1 MKHNY
6 TEFDG
11 QGGRQNHLSPD
22 ELFPSP
28 QVMEFIL
35 EHGEDALDA
44 MNQIDDE
51 EGAEFIRQM
60 IEAGLLEE
68 YEDEDGNKKLRM
80 TNRLVRG
87 FQHKALLEMFGDLKK
102 GNREGHPAQEF
113 GRSPERTE
121 GTRPYQFGDPLSD
134 IDVNATLRKAIAR
147 QATPGTGPTLGP
159 TADPRLHDPNV
170 GPRPAS
176 KLPLRLSL
184 DDLEL
189 HQTESTADCATVLLI
204 DQSGSMMRYGRF
216 LHAKRVAMGMAELIR
231 ARFPQDTIDFF
242 GFASLVERLRESDL
256 PLMMPK
262 PVTIRDYE
270 VRIRVPL
277 EQAYAQ
283 QDRVPPHFTNLQLG
297 LRRARQL
304 LSRSGASNK
313 QVFIIT
319 DGQPTAHVQTSPQTG
334 DDMLYLL
341 YPPDARTR
349 DATLAEAM
357 KCHQQGIRL
366 TTFALIEDYWGMDW
380 VGFVDQI
387 TKLTK
392 GLAYYCASHDLSSTV
407 IESYLGG
414 RKKRKFV
421 H

>member
-1 MKHNY
+1 
-6 TEFDG
+6 
-11 QGGRQNHLSPD
+11 
-22 ELFPSP
+22 
-28 QVMEFIL
+28 
-35 EHGEDALDA
+35 
-44 MNQIDDE
+44 
-51 EGAEFIRQM
+51 
-60 IEAGLLEE
+60 
-68 YEDEDGNKKLRM
+68 
-80 TNRLVRG
+80 
-87 FQHKALLEMFGDLKK
+87 
-102 GNREGHPAQEF
+102 
-113 GRSPERTE
+113 
-121 GTRPYQFGDPLSD
+121 
-134 IDVNATLRKAIAR
+134 
-147 QATPGTGPTLGP
+147 
-159 TADPRLHDPNV
+159 
-170 GPRPAS
+170 
-176 KLPLRLSL
+176 
-184 DDLEL
+184 
-189 HQTESTADCATVLLI
+189 
-204 DQSGSMMRYGRF
+204 SMMRYGRF
-216 LHAKRVAMGMAELIR
+216 LHAKRVALGMAELIR

-242 GFASLVERLRESDL
+242 GFASLVERLRERDL
-256 PLMMPK
+256 PVMMPK

-270 VRIRVPL
+270 VRLRVPL
-277 EQAYAQ
+277 DQAYENPE
-283 QDRVPPHFTNLQLG
+283 RVPPHFTNLQLG

-319 DGQPTAHVQTSPQTG
+319 DGQPTAHVQSSPQTG

-387 TKLTK
+387 TRLTK

-414 RKKRKFV
+414 RKSRKFV

>member
-1 MKHNY
+1 MKQNY
-6 TEFDG
+6 YEFDG
-11 QGGRQNHLSPD
+11 QGGMQNHLSPD

-44 MNQIDDE
+44 MNQIEDD

-68 YEDEDGNKKLRM
+68 YEDEDGNTKLRM

-87 FQHKALLEMFGDLKK
+87 FQHRALLEMFADLKK
-102 GNREGHPAQEF
+102 GNRDGHPSPEM
-113 GRSPERTE
+113 GRSAERTE
-121 GTRPYQFGDPLSD
+121 GTRPYQFGDPISEV
-134 IDVNATLRKAIAR
+134 DVNATLRNAVAR
-147 QATPGTGPTLGP
+147 QAKEALPSL
-159 TADPRLHDPNV
+159 DPQKHDPNV
-170 GPRPAS
+170 GPKPVSR
-176 KLPLRLSL
+176 LPLRLNL

-189 HQTESTADCATVLLI
+189 HQTESTADCATVMLI

-216 LHAKRVAMGMAELIR
+216 LHAKRVALGMAELIR

-242 GFASLVERLRESDL
+242 GFASLVERLRERDL
-256 PLMMPK
+256 PVMMPK

-270 VRIRVPL
+270 VRLRVPL
-277 EQAYAQ
+277 EQAYENQ
-283 QDRVPPHFTNLQLG
+283 ERVPPHFTNLQLG
-297 LRRARQL
+297 LCRARQL

-319 DGQPTAHVQTSPQTG
+319 DGQPTAHVQTSQQTG

-357 KCHQQGIRL
+357 KCSQQGIRL

-387 TKLTK
+387 TRLTK

-414 RKKRKFV
+414 RKSRKFV